1 MWRRCQC
8 AVVKPRLVDKASDV
22 TGELGGT
29 GVTATKVN
37 EVPIV
42 RDIGIA
48 RIDRRAVVELGI
60 HHNVRL
66 VVAGAGEE
74 ICSFFTH
81 VVGKAEIGV
90 AIASV
95 KLKPTKSVDQKDVD
109 YTRHGVGAVNGGS
122 PVLQDVDVINQP
134 KRKHVEID
142 RITGETDWR

>member
-1 MWRRCQC
+1 MPTELIEDGCVASVQTSG
-8 AVVKPRLVDKASDV
+8 VKGA
-22 TGELGGT
+22 G
-29 GVTATKVN
+29 
-37 EVPIV
+37 
-42 RDIGIA
+42 A
-48 RIDRRAVVELGI
+48 RAPSQ
-60 HHNVRL
+60 NVRAYL
-66 VVAGAGEE
+66 KSAKTVKYLLQISRVNDPYRYSRSTGAGAGEE